1 MQFLYCE
8 SSLYHRY
15 SKQQCQS
22 SVLLLLPSTTTK
34 LNRKKKRKTLFF
46 LLNSST
52 FHPGIN
58 GSLCVSDKEEKEGK
72 KFREKTRGKNEYQSK
87 INTHRTEKSGE
98 VKR

>member
-1 MQFLYCE
+1 MSIFCFIIASINNNKIKSE
-8 SSLYHRY
+8 E
-15 SKQQCQS
+15 
-22 SVLLLLPSTTTK
+22 
-34 LNRKKKRKTLFF
+34 KKKNTLFF
-46 LLNSST
+46 FLNSST